1 MRKRVVCHLS
11 SPRSDRNVGL
21 LTEAARQDMLPQ
33 TDAFLGT
40 SNRGLSGS
48 HAFRRLLMVCLISQL
63 CLALALVLC
72 RGQKPLVTSV
82 RDRKGQ
88 IGIRELRSNS

>member
-1 MRKRVVCHLS
+1 MS

-48 HAFRRLLMVCLISQL
+48 HAFRRLLMVCPHFSTLLGPCPCPLSG
-63 CLALALVLC
+63 AETFGNK
-72 RGQKPLVTSV
+72 REGQKGA
-82 RDRKGQ
+82 DRHKR
-88 IGIRELRSNS
+88 IKI